1 MNENTFT
8 DQRDN
13 KLYKTVKIGE
23 QVWMAENLVY
33 DAEGSKVYGNDPE
46 NCQKYGKLYN
56 WETAMRICPEG
67 WHLPSKEEWQTLVD
81 FAGGEKVAGKKLK
94 AKRDWRHFGTGTDD
108 FGFSALPGGIYHAL
122 SGGVY
127 LSEGFCPSCAFGYW
141 WSSERYVA
149 LIMDF
154 HGGDIGYN
162 NVESSYEDD
171 LSFGTLAYC
180 QRKAGEKKYYSY
192 LRNSFCSIRCLQDD
206 NKHLVDPRDGKEYK
220 TVKIGEQI
228 WMAENLAYNAEGS
241 KCYSEKY
248 GRLYNWESALKAC
261 PEGWHLPSR
270 EEWKKLVEFA
280 GGEKVAGKKLK
291 AISENGTDDFGF
303 SALLSGYGYSDGSID
318 HIGKFGNYWT
328 SSDSEHTGYAY
339 GRYIGSDY
347 ENFLW
352 DYSNKIRLFSVRCVK
367 DGCGTVQEEKRI
379 KLSDPQM
386 CLEAVKQKGRALI
399 SVPEEFKTAELCL
412 EAVNQDGFAL
422 EFVPENLKTPELC
435 LEAVK
440 YCGHA
445 LCYVPEELKTLEL
458 CIEAVK
464 QNSRAIKYVPKTFLS
479 STICVNL
486 T

>member
-1 MNENTFT
+1 MEENTFT
-8 DQRDN
+8 DPRDG
-13 KLYKTVKIGE
+13 KVYKTVKIGR
-23 QVWMAENLVY
+23 QVWMAENLAY
-33 DAEGSKVYGNDPE
+33 DTPDSKYYKDDE
-46 NCQKYGKLYN
+46 NNGKKYGRLYN
-56 WETAMRICPEG
+56 WETAMKVCPHG

-81 FAGGEKVAGKKLK
+81 FAGGEEIAGKKLK
-94 AKRDWRHFGTGTDD
+94 AKRDWRASGIGTDD
-108 FGFSALPGGIYHAL
+108 FGFSALPSGRYHAL
-122 SGGVY
+122 SGGVSLY
-127 LSEGFCPSCAFGYW
+127 EGFCVSCCCGGW

-149 LIMDF
+149 LEM
-154 HGGDIGYN
+154 GYDTDHFGYC
-162 NVESSYEDD
+162 NVESSDEDD

-180 QRKAGEKKYYSY
+180 QRKAYEKKYYSY
-192 LRNSFCSIRCLQDD
+192 LRNTFYSIRCLQDD

-228 WMAENLAYNAEGS
+228 WMAENLAYDVKGS
-241 KCYSEKY
+241 KCYDEKY

-270 EEWKKLVEFA
+270 EEWQVLVKSA

-291 AISENGTDDFGF
+291 AKSENGTDDFGF

-352 DYSNKIRLFSVRCVK
+352 DYSNKTRLFSVRCVK
-367 DGCGTVQEEKRI
+367 DGWGAAKEQKRI
-379 KLSDPQM
+379 MLSDPQM
-386 CLEAVKQKGRALI
+386 CLEAVKKKGRALI
-399 SVPEEFKTAELCL
+399 SVPEELKTAELCNI
-412 EAVNQDGFAL
+412 AVNQDGFAL
-422 EFVPENLKTPELC
+422 EFVPEKLKTAELC
-435 LEAVK
+435 LKAVK
-440 YCGHA
+440 YCGHT

-464 QNSRAIKYVPKTFLS
+464 QNSSAIKYVPETFLS
-479 STICVNL
+479 SLYARIS
-486 T
+486 